1 MNSVLEFEKHIK
13 QQIAAEQIFS
23 NLKIYSILEPIEFE
37 GWGYYNNNTINV
49 TELNFV
55 LSATDT
61 SELDELGNNAEYE
74 DHKE

>member
-37 GWGYYNNNTINV
+37 GWGYNNTINV
-49 TELNFV
+49 TEFNFV

-61 SELDELGNNAEYE
+61 SELDKLGNTA
-74 DHKE
+74 